1 MLNLERL
8 RTLDALARHGSVSGA
23 ADGLHVTTSAVS
35 QQMAKLEREVGQPL
49 LAKNGRGVRLT
60 DAGRLLADHAAR
72 IISQVELAQ
81 ADVEAQRGCAVGE
94 LRIGAFPTAMRGL
107 LPQALSA
114 LRAGHPD
121 VRARVR
127 EQEPEESM
135 AAVVRGDLD
144 LALAIDWH
152 NKRMP
157 VPAELT
163 RTHLLD
169 DSVDIAVPA
178 GHPLAD
184 RSRISLA
191 DFADDDWISW
201 NEGQFCHEWLVFTL
215 RGTGVEPRIAHIAE
229 EHHTQLAFVEAGL
242 GVCVAPRLGRGPVPP
257 GCGCCRSATPYA
269 ATCTPSGARTPTGGP
284 RSGPPSTP
292 CGRRPPDSR
301 SPPARPPL
309 YSLRKSQETI
319 ESGVRR
325 IQACRPSCGISSM
338 PKFLTG
344 KIRSASAS
352 SGHGSPVR
360 GASPTKTAL
369 PDSSTPRSS
378 SYDSPEST
386 TTEIRGSLRRSDQR
400 RLRVIEYSHSD
411 PPSQANH
418 RAPTCG
424 RPSGE
429 TVATRQ
435 VFCSRRKESTSASL
449 IMMRRPRRCGLPVRD
464 SSIRPAPLHI

>member
-49 LAKNGRGVRLT
+49 LARNGRGVRLT

-178 GHPLAD
+178 GHPLAGE
-184 RSRISLA
+184 SRISLA

-242 GVCVAPRLGRGPVPP
+242 GVCVAPKLGRGPVPAGVRLLP
-257 GCGCCRSATPYA
+257 VCDAVRRHVYA
-269 ATCTPSGARTPTGGP
+269 VWRADAD
-284 RSGPPSTP
+284 
-292 CGRRPPDSR
+292 RRP
-301 SPPARPPL
+301 
-309 YSLRKSQETI
+309 
-319 ESGVRR
+319 
-325 IQACRPSCGISSM
+325 
-338 PKFLTG
+338 
-344 KIRSASAS
+344 
-352 SGHGSPVR
+352 
-360 GASPTKTAL
+360 
-369 PDSSTPRSS
+369 
-378 SYDSPEST
+378 
-386 TTEIRGSLRRSDQR
+386 
-400 RLRVIEYSHSD
+400 
-411 PPSQANH
+411 
-418 RAPTCG
+418 
-424 RPSGE
+424 
-429 TVATRQ
+429 
-435 VFCSRRKESTSASL
+435 
-449 IMMRRPRRCGLPVRD
+449 
-464 SSIRPAPLHI
+464 SIRAAVDALRLAAAGLQ

>member
-107 LPQALSA
+107 LPQTLTA
-114 LRAGHPD
+114 LRAGHPEL
-121 VRARVR
+121 RPLVR
-127 EQEPEESM
+127 EQEPEDSM

-163 RTHLLD
+163 RAHLLD
-169 DSVDIAVPA
+169 DSCDIAVPA
-178 GHPLAD
+178 RHRLAD
-184 RSRISLA
+184 RDRISLSE
-191 DFADDDWISW
+191 FADDDWISW
-201 NEGQFCHEWLVFTL
+201 NEGQFCHEWLVYTL
-215 RGTGVEPRIAHIAE
+215 RGTGIEPRIAHIAE

-257 GCGCCRSATPYA
+257 GVRLLPVSDAVRRHVYVVWRA
-269 ATCTPSGARTPTGGP
+269 DAD
-284 RSGPPSTP
+284 
-292 CGRRPPDSR
+292 RRP
-301 SPPARPPL
+301 
-309 YSLRKSQETI
+309 
-319 ESGVRR
+319 
-325 IQACRPSCGISSM
+325 
-338 PKFLTG
+338 
-344 KIRSASAS
+344 
-352 SGHGSPVR
+352 
-360 GASPTKTAL
+360 
-369 PDSSTPRSS
+369 
-378 SYDSPEST
+378 
-386 TTEIRGSLRRSDQR
+386 
-400 RLRVIEYSHSD
+400 
-411 PPSQANH
+411 
-418 RAPTCG
+418 
-424 RPSGE
+424 
-429 TVATRQ
+429 
-435 VFCSRRKESTSASL
+435 
-449 IMMRRPRRCGLPVRD
+449 
-464 SSIRPAPLHI
+464 SIRAAVEALREAAAAL